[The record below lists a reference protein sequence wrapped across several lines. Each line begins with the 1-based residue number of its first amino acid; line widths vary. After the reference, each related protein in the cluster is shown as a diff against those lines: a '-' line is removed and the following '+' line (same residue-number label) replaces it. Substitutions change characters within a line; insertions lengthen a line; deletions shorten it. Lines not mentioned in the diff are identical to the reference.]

1 MKIATLADHPEAV
14 PVIAQWYFNQWGHE
28 IPGLTLDTLISK
40 VREKAR
46 NRIDFPLT
54 ITLHEGDELVAVAE
68 LKFRE
73 NQNHPE
79 YEHWLGGVY
88 VSESHRGKGY
98 LSVLVDRAKL
108 QVKQLKIDHLYLQ
121 CDPEHLGLYQ
131 KQGFTPLHKATHGEL
146 STWIMRWANDGR

>member
-46 NRIDFPLT
+46 NRIDFPLA

-108 QVKQLKIDHLYLQ
+108 QVK
-121 CDPEHLGLYQ
+121 
-131 KQGFTPLHKATHGEL
+131 
-146 STWIMRWANDGR
+146 